1 MKNTHKSGYAIMR
14 ERYEDLR
21 RDFVALKDAERV
33 TKEKN
38 STPRGQIAR
47 MRRKC
52 DDELLQMHKRLLES
66 EAERDAVKEAARKQ
80 GEQWQ
85 QLEQSRDHYKSLW
98 HAAEERNAWLFWRS
112 LLIVKLWYKKHFNL

>member
-38 STPRGQIAR
+38 STLRGQIAR

-52 DDELLQMHKRLLES
+52 DDELLQMRKRLLEA
-66 EAERDAVKEAARKQ
+66 EAERDAVKKAVGKQ
-80 GEQWQ
+80 IAGWE
-85 QLEQSRDHYKSLW
+85 QLEQSRDHYKALW